1 MEGEECT
8 AKRRCF
14 FIILRPLRPFIN
26 CIFAPAWSAEEDRNN
41 GHMDEV
47 LIVTAIRISWIQE
60 VTQVQVNKQLL
71 TILHSSCWATK
82 FCPSSAPSSSLHTGH
97 LDSSYLQPAT
107 INMKTSWVASPQFDH
122 RWFVIRPWWIWN
134 KSIQTEKVCKRPGQ
148 SVKKEGSAVLPPN
161 IFNALDKLKNS
172 NK

>member
-1 MEGEECT
+1 MDRCLDDFHHDCAVFRGKSSVEIAISVFEYSHCWTDCFLLGDLHFCSPILQPMEGEECT
-8 AKRRCF
+8 AKRRCY

-107 INMKTSWVASPQFDH
+107 INMKTS
-122 RWFVIRPWWIWN
+122 
-134 KSIQTEKVCKRPGQ
+134 
-148 SVKKEGSAVLPPN
+148 
-161 IFNALDKLKNS
+161 
-172 NK
+172 